1 MSLSVKEII
10 TLNTLFG
17 VGSKHI
23 YPIAFQPCNAPILER
38 IRQNNIPFKIDGKRT
53 SITAQ
58 HILEA
63 EQTADRI
70 ITDSIQSKIGLLSFF
85 DDNYPDKLRRTIDEK
100 GNATPP
106 LLLYYKG
113 DLSLLHMP
121 CATIVGTRQPSV
133 AGVKASSYLSQQLAR
148 QGFCIVSG
156 LALGC
161 DTAAHK
167 SALNEN
173 GKTIAI
179 LAHGLDII
187 TPYSNKALA
196 HEIVTKG
203 GLLLS
208 EYPIH
213 TSFSKYSFISRDR
226 LQASLSNLC
235 IVVQTGINGGCMHVS
250 NATLLSHKPLY
261 TVYFKDE
268 ATRNLDITAGNDYL
282 VKKGATYLTGNDNL
296 DELFLRFKN

>member
-10 TLNTLFG
+10 TLSTLFG
-17 VGSKHI
+17 VGSKYI
-23 YPIAFQPCNAPILER
+23 YQIASQPCNTPLLER
-38 IRQNNIPFKIDGKRT
+38 IRQHNHPFKINGKRT
-53 SITAQ
+53 DITAQ
-58 HILEA
+58 QIHDA
-63 EQTADRI
+63 EQIA
-70 ITDSIQSKIGLLSFF
+70 DSIIADSIRSNIGLLSFY

-113 DLSLLHMP
+113 DISLIHMP
-121 CATIVGTRQPSV
+121 CATIVGTRQPSDS
-133 AGVKASSYLSQQLAR
+133 GIKASSYISQQLTR

-187 TPYSNKALA
+187 TPYCNKPLA
-196 HEIVTKG
+196 HEIVAKG

-213 TSFSKYSFISRDR
+213 TTFSKYSFISRDR

-250 NATLLSHKPLY
+250 NATLLAHKPLY

-268 ATRNLDITAGNDYL
+268 ETRNLEITAGNDYL

-296 DELFLRFKN
+296 NELFLRFKN